1 MKRRSILLCL
11 LLLCLSASA
20 RQKSAD
26 ARFKMWYDAPATEF
40 IESLVMGNGS
50 MGAIIYGG
58 VSEELINLNESTLW
72 SGEPTTSTIDPE
84 QAKRTLA
91 AIRKA
96 LDEGNYYEADKLQH
110 QLQGNFSQ
118 VYLPMAGL
126 HIAFEGDTVASN
138 YRRELDLSKAITTVD
153 YNIGKTKYNRTY
165 FVSYPDK
172 VLAVELTAK
181 GGDAINGEISLDSK
195 LRYTTSAANGVL
207 QAEGYAPYNIS
218 FRTKKISW
226 DKNRGIRFTL
236 FVKPIEYDGT
246 VECRDGKVV
255 VKDCKRVVLLVT
267 SATSFNGYDKDPAKE
282 GRDNKMLAH
291 RQLAAAEKH
300 SFAELKER
308 HIADYTKYFNR
319 VDIEFDGKDKSH
331 IPTDKRLKAYTDGAE
346 DRALEALYLHFSRY
360 LIISASRTEN
370 VPMNLQGIWNEKLLP
385 PWNSNYTVNINTEEN
400 YWGVEM
406 FNLSEFHQPLL
417 SFLSQLAKSGEKT
430 ARDYYGCGGWCACH
444 NSDLWAMT
452 NPVGE
457 GKGRPYWAN
466 WNMGG
471 AWLATHLWEHYL
483 YTLDKEYLAKYAY
496 PLLKGASQ
504 FLLDW
509 VVEDKHTGYI
519 LTSPSTSPENSFNVP
534 GKGRRIAT
542 SYGATSDLAIIRELL
557 SATWCAAE
565 ELRVDAELQ
574 GNIHA
579 VLEQL
584 YPYQIG
590 KRGNLQEWYHD
601 FEEYEPTHRHL
612 SHLIGLF
619 PGSHISPEKSP
630 ELAAAA
636 KRSIDLRGRHST
648 GWSTGWRI
656 GLYAR
661 LCEAEAAYE
670 RYRLLLTYTRALN
683 TKVKARGVIGGT
695 YPNLL
700 DAHPPF
706 QIDANFAAPA
716 GVAELLVQSQFGSID
731 LLPALP
737 KAWAKGSFR
746 GLRARGAFEVDLR
759 WRKGEVDRG
768 SILSLAGS
776 ECILRS
782 HTPLKIKGVKA
793 TTEKVGDW
801 YVVKFPTE
809 KSKRYEFVVK

>member
-1 MKRRSILLCL
+1 MKRRTILLCL

-26 ARFKMWYDAPATEF
+26 ARFKMWYDSPATEF
-40 IESLVMGNGS
+40 IESLVMGNGQ

-58 VSEELINLNESTLW
+58 VESELINLNEMTLW
-72 SGEPTTSTIDPE
+72 SGEPVKHSVDAEE
-84 QAKRTLA
+84 QKSNLA
-91 AIRKA
+91 AIREA
-96 LDEGNYYEADKLQH
+96 LENDDYVKADKLQRK
-110 QLQGNFSQ
+110 QQGKFSQ
-118 VYLPMAGL
+118 VYMPMAGV
-126 HIAFEGDTVASN
+126 HIAFDGGGEASN
-138 YRRELDLSKAITTVD
+138 YRRELDLSKAVTTVE
-153 YNIGKTKYNRTY
+153 YTIGKTDYTRTY
-165 FVSYPDK
+165 FVSHPDK
-172 VLAVELTAK
+172 VMVVELTAK
-181 GGDAINGEISLDSK
+181 GWGKIDGVVELDSK
-195 LRYTTSAANGVL
+195 LRYTTVADNGVL
-207 QAEGYAPYNIS
+207 AAEGYAPYNIS
-218 FRTKKISW
+218 FRDKVISW
-226 DKNRGIRFTL
+226 DENRGTRFSVL
-236 FVKPIEYDGT
+236 IKPVEYDGK
-246 VECRDGKVV
+246 VECKDGKLSL
-255 VKDCKRVVLLVT
+255 KGCRRVVLLVT
-267 SATSFNGYDKDPAKE
+267 AATSFNGFDKDPAKE
-282 GRDNKMLAH
+282 GRDYKAIAH
-291 RQLAAAEKH
+291 KQLAAAEGYSYK
-300 SFAELKER
+300 ELKRR
-308 HIADYTKYFNR
+308 HLADYTSLFNR
-319 VDIEFDGKDKSH
+319 ADIDFKGADKSNV
-331 IPTDKRLKAYTDGAE
+331 PTDKRLQAYTDGADDKE
-346 DRALEALYLHFSRY
+346 LEALYINFSRY
-360 LIISASRTEN
+360 LMISASRTEG
-370 VPMNLQGIWNEKLLP
+370 VPMNLQGIWNEEILP
-385 PWNSNYTVNINTEEN
+385 PWNSNYTININTEQN
-400 YWGVEM
+400 YWPAEVM
-406 FNLSEFHQPLL
+406 NLSELHQPLI
-417 SFLSQLAKSGEKT
+417 SFLSNLSKSGEKV
-430 ARDYYGCGGWCACH
+430 ARDYYGCRGWMACH
-444 NSDLWAMT
+444 NSDIWAMAH
-452 NPVGE
+452 PVGE

-466 WNMGG
+466 WQMGG
-471 AWLATHLWEHYL
+471 AWLAAHLWEHYL

-496 PLLKGASQ
+496 PLLKGATQ
-504 FLLDW
+504 FILDW
-509 VVEDKHTGYI
+509 VVTDSKTGYI
-519 LTSPSTSPENSFNVP
+519 VTSPSTSPENSFNVP

-700 DAHPPF
+700 DSHPPF

-716 GVAELLVQSQFGSID
+716 GVAELLLQSQFGSID

-737 KAWAKGSFR
+737 KAWSEGSFR
-746 GLRARGAFEVDLR
+746 GLRARGAFEVDLK
-759 WRKGEVDRG
+759 WRKGEIERG

-776 ECILRS
+776 ECTLRS
-782 HTPLKIKGVKA
+782 RTPLKIKGVKA